1 MNKQILSEEFI
12 RMQKLAG
19 IITELQLHENV
30 DLLQFIRE
38 NQKEIAQKLNANR
51 LEGIEMGGGEVGAN
65 IITNSK
71 YGGPG
76 RELAEFIL
84 FSTEPLKSN
93 NKDEHTLGEIEIKGR
108 IIYYDIDNSESFL
121 LPGPDRR
128 SKLDKW
134 VGKAYDQS
142 SLFRDVA
149 DIFIKPD
156 LGVSSNNRFK
166 LKKMFEAKENLLDK
180 YEKLFKDNEPLI
192 EKIKSF
198 RETFRQY
205 LVSDSKDLKKLSRE
219 DKTRLSDMI
228 RNLTGVIDDDL
239 SKNKK

>member
-1 MNKQILSEEFI
+1 MNKQILSEEFS

-19 IITELQLHENV
+19 IINESQLNENV

-65 IITNSK
+65 IITNLNSE
-71 YGGPG
+71 PG
-76 RELAEFIL
+76 REFGEYIT

-93 NKDEHTLGEIEIKGR
+93 NEDHTLGQIEIKGR
-108 IIYYDIDNSESFL
+108 IIYYDIDNSEPSL

-128 SKLDKW
+128 SKLDQL
-134 VGKAYDQS
+134 VGKAYDKS